1 MEFGLMSFS
10 TAMMHRRFATSWQEQ
25 GLTHTDDGDARDGM
39 WLAPIAIADI
49 TALAPITTASGNAV
63 GVRAFIAEVSFVVV
77 PDGAPA
83 MEEAE
88 IHIAV
93 ASNDPG
99 YTGGTL
105 WGMLGDTGPIRNAYG
120 SQANEAW
127 ADGDT
132 GSMTSVVG
140 VIDTGIDYTHP
151 DLYLNIWLNQREI
164 PTTFRARL
172 NDIDTDGLITFR
184 DLNGAA
190 NASYV
195 LDYNRNGR
203 IDAGDLLSDARWEN
217 RADEDGN
224 GYTDDLIGWDFVN
237 NDNDPY
243 DDNGHGTHV
252 GGTIG
257 GIGGNGV
264 GVAGVNWN
272 IQMVALKFLSA
283 TGSGATTGA
292 INAVNYFTD
301 AAIRATGVEDFIATN
316 NSWGGGGYSAQ
327 LNEAIGR
334 AAQKD
339 ILFIAAAGNSARNND
354 VQATYPANYT
364 TIAMAGYEAVVSVAS
379 LTNTGGLSSFSNYGA
394 TMVDIA
400 APGSSIYSTLPGG
413 RYGTYSGTSMAT
425 PHVTGAAALYAA
437 EHPNASAAEI
447 RAALLSSAAATPSL
461 GGLVATGGR
470 LDIGALMDTSPTLPT
485 PMDVIA
491 GNAATTASLTASAS
505 QASSIDFG
513 GDQDWFRVTL
523 SAGWRYSFAMDAAA
537 GSSLDSYLR
546 LLSATG
552 QQLAFNDDAAGMNSR
567 LSFAATTNGTYY
579 LSAQGFEAS
588 RGSYSLT
595 MTAVESDRVL
605 NGTSR
610 NDTLNG
616 AGGNDSL
623 NGLAGN
629 DLLLGFGGNDTLSG
643 LTGNDTLDGGAGSD
657 LLISGAGRDVMT
669 GGTGADLFRFTAL
682 ADSVVGTSRDLIT
695 AFSRAEGDRIDLATI
710 DANTRLSGDQ
720 AFAFIGDAGFGRIAG
735 QLRFAGG
742 VLQADLNGDARAD
755 MEIALQGV
763 STLLAADFVL

>member
-1 MEFGLMSFS
+1 MSFS
-10 TAMMHRRFATSWQEQ
+10 TTIMHRRFAASWQDQ
-25 GLTHTDDGDARDGM
+25 GLIQTDDGDARDGM

-49 TALAPITTASGNAV
+49 TAQAPIATASGNAV
-63 GVRAFIAEVSFVVV
+63 VVRAAIAGVNFVVA
-77 PDGAPA
+77 PDATPA
-83 MEEAE
+83 MDEAE

-105 WGMLGDTGPIRNAYG
+105 WGMLGDTGAIQNAYG

-283 TGSGATTGA
+283 SGSGASSGA

-301 AAIRATGVEDFIATN
+301 AAMRATGVEDFIATN

-339 ILFIAAAGNSARNND
+339 ILFIAAAGNSALNND

-364 TIAMAGYEAVVSVAS
+364 TTATAGYEAVVSVAS

-394 TMVDIA
+394 TTVDIA
-400 APGSSIYSTLPGG
+400 APGSSIYSTLPNG

-425 PHVTGAAALYAA
+425 PHVTGAVALYAA

-447 RAALLSSAAATPSL
+447 RATLLSSAAATPSL
-461 GGLVATGGR
+461 GGFVATGGR

-491 GNAATTASLTASAS
+491 GNAATATSLLVSAA

-537 GSSLDSYLR
+537 GSSLDTYLR

-552 QQLAFNDDAAGMNSR
+552 QQLAFNDDGAGMNSR
-567 LSFAATTNGTYY
+567 LSFTATTGGTYY

-588 RGSYSLT
+588 RGSYSLM
-595 MTAVESDRVL
+595 MTAVEADRVL

-629 DLLLGFGGNDTLSG
+629 DLLLGFGGNDSLSG
-643 LTGNDTLDGGAGSD
+643 LTGNDTLDGGAGND
-657 LLISGAGRDVMT
+657 LLISGAGRDIMT

-695 AFSRAEGDRIDLATI
+695 AFSQAEGDRIDLATI
-710 DANTRLSGDQ
+710 DANTRLSGNQ
-720 AFAFIGDAGFGRIAG
+720 AFAFIGDASFGRIAG

-742 VLQADLNGDARAD
+742 VLQADVNGDARAD
-755 MEIALQGV
+755 MEIAIQGV
-763 STLLAADFVL
+763 SMLLATDFIL